1 MSSQFPVFKAYHNKE
16 KPIILN
22 MEDLFFAL
30 YEYIHNNKN
39 TFLPLLSEEDAANY
53 DNYLRLIKDYY
64 IEKPFH
70 FLRVS
75 PDDVASDYGVTIEKG
90 LFVTEKLFPFN
101 LIHSLGIKAEYPIPV
116 EGDLIDQI
124 TRRLR
129 SAYAVN
135 MKVAIG
141 KFNVPP
147 KRISAMLRTFNYSYF
162 SITDDGRGSLLE
174 IERIN

>member
-22 MEDLFFAL
+22 MEDLFLAL

-90 LFVTEKLFPFN
+90 LFITEKLFPFN

-124 TRRLR
+124 TRRLHT
-129 SAYAVN
+129 ACTIN
-135 MKVAIG
+135 MRVAIG

-147 KRISAMLRTFNYSYF
+147 KQIDSMLEVFNYSYF
-162 SITDDGRGSLLE
+162 STTNDGRGHIIE
-174 IERIN
+174 TERID